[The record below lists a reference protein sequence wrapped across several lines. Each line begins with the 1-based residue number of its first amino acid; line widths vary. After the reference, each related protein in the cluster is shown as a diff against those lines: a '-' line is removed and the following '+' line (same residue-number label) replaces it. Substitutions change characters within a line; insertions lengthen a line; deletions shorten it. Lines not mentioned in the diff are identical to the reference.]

1 LRPEG
6 WSLSFLLGQ
15 TISHYRII
23 EKLGGGGMGVVY
35 KAEDTTLHRFV
46 ALKFLPDEVARDS
59 QALARFQREAQ
70 AASALNHPNIC
81 TIYEVGQQDGHPF
94 LVMEFLDGVTLK
106 HRIAGKPMETDV
118 LLGLA
123 IEIADALDAAHS
135 EGIVHRDIKPANIFV
150 TKRGHAKILD
160 FGLAKMTATG
170 AKPAG
175 ELTETGT
182 GDPHLTSPGTAV
194 GTVAYMSPEQVRGK
208 DLDARTDLFSF
219 GVVLYEMATGM
230 LPFRGDTS
238 GLIFNAILER
248 APVSPVRINPDLPPR
263 LEDILNR
270 ALEKDR
276 ELRHQHAS
284 EMRSELLRLKRDA
297 ESGRAAAFATPAD
310 VAADRAGT
318 NASARP
324 AKTPVEVEAGV
335 PARSTQ
341 SKADA
346 GKGVLARPAAYRKT
360 ARLAALVI
368 VGIIALVLWQARR
381 HAASPVSSANPT
393 TVAVLPFQNLGSDKD
408 TDFLRLALPDEIATA
423 LSYVHSLSIR
433 PFATTSKYSG
443 SSLDL
448 QQAGREMRVTDIVT
462 GHYLKEGDQLQV
474 TLEAID
480 VENNRILW
488 QDTLNVAAPDMV
500 AMREQITTKVRQGLV
515 PALGVTSSGENGTR
529 PKNEE
534 AYDLYLRSI
543 SVPHDAAPNKEAIA
557 MLERSVGVDP
567 SYAPA
572 WSALGTRYYYDASY
586 STGGEPMFQRSNTAL
601 ERAAALDPNLIT
613 AVGGLIVNRTERGEL
628 AKSLSDA
635 DALVKRQPESAQAHF
650 ALSYVLRYTGMLEES
665 ARQCETALALD
676 PGDYGFRSCAFALA
690 PLGKT
695 ERAMDFVRLDAGS
708 QWAAGVTPSIL
719 LREGKMGEARESMK
733 RMSLSDPDRKL
744 LEACLDPRQQEL
756 DRIIRQQEATAL
768 ASPDPE
774 NRYFEATSL
783 AMCGQRDAAL
793 RLLKSAIEGHYCA
806 YAALQTDP
814 ALVKLRQTPEFPQL
828 LSSAKECQKSF
839 QSGRN

>member
-1 LRPEG
+1 MI
-6 WSLSFLLGQ
+6 GQ
-15 TISHYRII
+15 TISHYRIL

-35 KAEDTTLHRFV
+35 KAEDTRLDRFV
-46 ALKFLPDEVARDS
+46 ALKFLPDEVAKDP
-59 QALARFQREAQ
+59 QALSRFRREAR

-81 TIYEVGQQDGHPF
+81 TIHDIGDENGQAF
-94 LVMEFLDGVTLK
+94 IAMEFLDGQTLK
-106 HRIAGKPMETDV
+106 HLIGNSPMEVET
-118 LLGLA
+118 LLSVA

-135 EGIVHRDIKPANIFV
+135 RGIVHRDIKPANIFV

-160 FGLAKMTATG
+160 FGLAKVTSATKAAEARAVTAQPT
-170 AKPAG
+170 AG
-175 ELTETGT
+175 VSAAQ
-182 GDPHLTSPGTAV
+182 LTSPGTAI
-194 GTVAYMSPEQVRGK
+194 GTVAYMSPEQAKGK
-208 DLDARTDLFSF
+208 ELDNRTDLFSF
-219 GVVLYEMATGM
+219 GAVLYEMATGM
-230 LPFRGDTS
+230 VPFRGDTS
-238 GLIFNAILER
+238 AVIFEAILNR
-248 APVSPVRINPDLPPR
+248 APVSSLRLNPDLPAE
-263 LEDILNR
+263 LERIINR

-276 ELRHQHAS
+276 ELRYQHAS
-284 EMRSELLRLKRDA
+284 EMRSELLRLKRDT
-297 ESGRAAAFATPAD
+297 ESGRAAAVTTPVG

-318 NASARP
+318 DASARP
-324 AKTPVEVEAGV
+324 AQTPVEVVAGV

-346 GKGVLARPAAYRKT
+346 GRGVLARPAAYRKT
-360 ARLAALVI
+360 AWLAALVI

-381 HAASPVSSANPT
+381 HAASPASSANPT

-408 TDFLRLALPDEIATA
+408 TDFLRLALPNEIATA
-423 LSYVHSLSIR
+423 LSYVHSLAIR

-480 VENNRILW
+480 VENDRILW

-500 AMREQITTKVRQGLV
+500 AMREQITTRVRQGLV
-515 PALGVTSSGENGTR
+515 PALGVTSSGESGTR

-543 SVPHDAAPNKEAIA
+543 SVPHDAAPNREAIA

-572 WSALGTRYYYDASY
+572 WSALGTRYYYDATY

-665 ARQCETALALD
+665 ARQCETALAFD
-676 PGDYGFRSCAFALA
+676 PGDYGFRSCAWAFAL
-690 PLGKT
+690 LGKT
-695 ERAMDFVRLDAGS
+695 GRAMDFVRLDAGS
-708 QWAAGVTPSIL
+708 QWAASAAPVIL
-719 LREGKMGEARESMK
+719 LREGKMEEARESVH
-733 RMSLSDPDRKL
+733 RMSLDDPDHKF
-744 LEACLDPRQQEL
+744 LEACLDPQKPELDSIARQQET
-756 DRIIRQQEATAL
+756 TAL
-768 ASPDPE
+768 ANRDPE
-774 NRYFEATSL
+774 NRYFEAAFM
-783 AMCGQRDAAL
+783 AMCGQRDVAL

-806 YAALQTDP
+806 YAALQADP